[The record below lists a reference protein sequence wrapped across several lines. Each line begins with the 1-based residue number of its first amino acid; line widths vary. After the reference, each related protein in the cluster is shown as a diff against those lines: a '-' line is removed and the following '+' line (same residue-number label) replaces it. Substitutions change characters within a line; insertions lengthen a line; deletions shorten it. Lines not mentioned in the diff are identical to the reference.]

1 MDLIIIGVQ
10 ALVVVVVGVMV
21 YVVYFTHVTLET
33 LLIIVFGVFG
43 VFIVGFAL
51 LLGVTTAW
59 SWWTRSEAVRQEE
72 YSRAT
77 KVRQNNRIFKYI
89 RRHELE
95 RKQFKKALALHP
107 EWNNND
113 FLRHNPKSSL
123 VWALQG
129 EIDYHSILELDD
141 TLRSFNQAIKLCP
154 NDLNA
159 RILRA
164 AVYSLR
170 DQDHLTKED
179 INYCVVELGE
189 SRRSLQNKIRQLK
202 SKRHLVF

>member
-1 MDLIIIGVQ
+1 MAGNLIIIGVMTFVIV
-10 ALVVVVVGVMV
+10 LVC
-21 YVVYFTHVTLET
+21 FKDET
-33 LLIIVFGVFG
+33 YETPLGRIVILLG
-43 VFIVGFAL
+43 GFAL
-51 LLGVTTAW
+51 VYGVTLAW
-59 SWWTRSEAVRQEE
+59 RLWTRSEAVRQEE
-72 YSRAT
+72 YSKAT
-77 KVRQNNRIFKYI
+77 KVRQNNRIMKYI
-89 RRHELE
+89 NRHERE
-95 RKQFKKALALHP
+95 RKQFDKAMALHP

-113 FLRHNPKSSL
+113 FLRHNPKNSML
-123 VWALQG
+123 WAVQG
-129 EIDYHSILELDD
+129 QIDYHSILELDD